1 MARYVLLLSHFD
13 LSFNRQIIAVKG
25 SKFLKVVWDCT
36 IFQHVHSCSPMVCK
50 VFFFKKEGYQ
60 EMLLDFRL
68 SLLEM
73 QDLGVGLDVSGRL
86 LRLVT

>member
-1 MARYVLLLSHFD
+1 MYTPAHQWFARF
-13 LSFNRQIIAVKG
+13 
-25 SKFLKVVWDCT
+25 
-36 IFQHVHSCSPMVCK
+36 
-50 VFFFKKEGYQ
+50 FFFKKEGYQ